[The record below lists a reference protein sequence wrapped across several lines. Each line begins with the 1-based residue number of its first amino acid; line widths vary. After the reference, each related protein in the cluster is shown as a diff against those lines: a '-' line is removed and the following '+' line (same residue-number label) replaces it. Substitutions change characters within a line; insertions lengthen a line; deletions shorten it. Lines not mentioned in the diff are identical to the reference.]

1 MIESNKL
8 KKFRDIKHGF
18 FNRKG
23 GVSKGIY
30 KSLNCG
36 IGSNDNKKN
45 VLKNLKIVSKNLGFK
60 IENLILLKQIH
71 SNKIYYI
78 KKAIYSKLSGDGILT
93 NKSNIAL
100 GILTADCAPVFF
112 YDPKKKIIAAA
123 HVGWKGAYKKIVKK
137 IINFYLNNGSNMND
151 LQIVI
156 GPCIVQKNYEV
167 GIEFKNRFIK
177 QNKKNIKYFKNIKN
191 RIFFS
196 LNDYIKGQLIDLK
209 VKNIEIIKKDT
220 YNGKNNFFSSRRSK
234 KKNHDYG
241 RNISLIMIK

>member
-45 VLKNLKIVSKNLGFK
+45 VLKNLKIVSKKLGFK

-156 GPCIVQKNYEV
+156 GPVALY
-167 GIEFKNRFIK
+167 
-177 QNKKNIKYFKNIKN
+177 
-191 RIFFS
+191 
-196 LNDYIKGQLIDLK
+196 LA
-209 VKNIEIIKKDT
+209 
-220 YNGKNNFFSSRRSK
+220 
-234 KKNHDYG
+234 G
-241 RNISLIMIK
+241 RNARKDGDYALIIAILTLCLWPPWHTPYQILRNLWINSKGISFFTQ